1 MSGGVLFCTL
11 TRNRSSATKH
21 MSLFQHLASA
31 AHLVDLREETSRCA
45 FGPFDFVKRSK
56 ERHPPARQRS
66 QVRDPF
72 HDHDSGAKNHAVHRE
87 IFGSKVGEP
96 CAVLLEEIEP
106 NRLEV
111 LGTKPLSGLRRE
123 ERRLG
128 EVVGPL
134 AVHFISPTGAKKND
148 VALLHLI
155 GSAALEIVDG
165 NFMVGINK
173 REIDSD
179 RLADDLI

>member
-1 MSGGVLFCTL
+1 S
-11 TRNRSSATKH
+11 
-21 MSLFQHLASA
+21 
-31 AHLVDLREETSRCA
+31 
-45 FGPFDFVKRSK
+45 PFDFVKRSK

-72 HDHDSGAKNHAVHRE
+72 HDHDSRAKNHAVHRE
-87 IFGSKVGEP
+87 IFGSKVGKP
-96 CAVLLEEIEP
+96 SAVLLEEIEA
-106 NRLEV
+106 NRLRV
-111 LGTKPLSGLRRE
+111 LGHKPLSGLRRE
-123 ERRLG
+123 ERRLSKI
-128 EVVGPL
+128 VRPI
-134 AVHFISPTGAKKND
+134 AVHPIGPTGTKKND

-155 GSAALEIVDG
+155 GSTALEIVDG

>member
-1 MSGGVLFCTL
+1 EAYSSCTL

-21 MSLFQHLASA
+21 MSFFSSLLVT
-31 AHLVDLREETSRCA
+31 AHSVDLSEKPSRRA

-72 HDHDSGAKNHAVHRE
+72 HDHNSAPKNHAVHRE
-87 IFGSKVGEP
+87 IFGSKVGKP
-96 CAVLLEEIEP
+96 SAVLLEEIEA
-106 NRLEV
+106 NRLGV
-111 LGTKPLSGLRRE
+111 LGHKPLSRLRRK

-134 AVHFISPTGAKKND
+134 AVHPIGPTGAEKND
-148 VALLHLI
+148 ITLLHLI
-155 GSAALEIVDG
+155 GSAAFEIVDG
-165 NFMVGINK
+165 DFMVGVNE
-173 REIDSD
+173 REID
-179 RLADDLI
+179 